1 MFSCRQVRAGDIGN
15 DMLLLEEILKARGLY
30 GGALDRIFGSQMD
43 AAVRT
48 YQKERQLTVDGI
60 CGPNTW
66 KDLIVL

>member
-15 DMLLLEEILKARGLY
+15 NMLLLEEILKARGLY
-30 GGALDRIFGSQMD
+30 GGALDRIFGSQM
-43 AAVRT
+43 
-48 YQKERQLTVDGI
+48 ERQLTVDGI